1 MRLHI
6 KSTPPSRRE
15 SGPPQARLNWIVSGF
30 IDANYHQLHHLSS
43 PTLSAGKE
51 GLPKVVLESS
61 KSRIEQERQDP
72 HKKYDTAMKKPL
84 RKHEPY
90 RVTAREF
97 QRSLFLANLR
107 SQLDKVADAHIQ
119 VLSAA
124 RDYVQQ
130 GLSEPEVRELLQID
144 GFDCELIGACM
155 QRLASEPEA
164 YREQWGFE
172 LEDAYGRIVS
182 HDDLKIS
189 LEASSEADAMAKVEQ
204 LVVEGEADRV
214 IRVFRIG

>member
-1 MRLHI
+1 
-6 KSTPPSRRE
+6 
-15 SGPPQARLNWIVSGF
+15 
-30 IDANYHQLHHLSS
+30 
-43 PTLSAGKE
+43 
-51 GLPKVVLESS
+51 
-61 KSRIEQERQDP
+61 
-72 HKKYDTAMKKPL
+72 
-84 RKHEPY
+84 
-90 RVTAREF
+90 
-97 QRSLFLANLR
+97 
-107 SQLDKVADAHIQ
+107 
-119 VLSAA
+119 
-124 RDYVQQ
+124 
-130 GLSEPEVRELLQID
+130 
-144 GFDCELIGACM
+144 M